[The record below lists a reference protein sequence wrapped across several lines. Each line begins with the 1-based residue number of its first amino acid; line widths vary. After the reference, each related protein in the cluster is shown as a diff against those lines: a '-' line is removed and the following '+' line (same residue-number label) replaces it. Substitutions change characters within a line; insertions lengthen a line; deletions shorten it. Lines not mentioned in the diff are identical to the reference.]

1 MKLLWSHNSNR
12 KLVQVNLL
20 YHPIK
25 KKFNML
31 YGMSQSNYFKNISS
45 SMYPILA
52 RVKEPVV
59 SLHCENKTNHLSY
72 FFPSIDLVTDHH

>member
-12 KLVQVNLL
+12 EVVQVIISP
-20 YHPIK
+20 HQ

-59 SLHCENKTNHLSY
+59 SIHCENKINHLSY
-72 FFPSIDLVTDHH
+72 FFPSIDLVADHH

>member
-1 MKLLWSHNSNR
+1 
-12 KLVQVNLL
+12 
-20 YHPIK
+20 
-25 KKFNML
+25 ML

-59 SLHCENKTNHLSY
+59 SIHCENKTNHLSY
-72 FFPSIDLVTDHH
+72 FFPSIDLVTDHHGFIESHNFRVLIYPVARPRN